1 MPAPVTSQL
10 CKNGDPGPQSF
21 ASQLPEPHADLGR
34 FDLDRQTISVTGPVD
49 ANLTAGGRQR
59 QTSTLAC
66 LSPLPSLIQM
76 PFDERVQAGIEIKQ
90 GSRVPVPVDDR
101 VSARGDLAWAI
112 SVGGIGVVGFAVLLL
127 FTWYYAA
134 TLFLIFA
141 GMLLGVALNAM
152 TNLLGRVIQLP
163 HALRLT
169 IVCLVLAGLLSG
181 VVFLGGT
188 TIAQQAKVLSDTI
201 KSQLVTVKGFL
212 EKNGIDTGYFDL
224 GNPAAT
230 APGSPSSETPAAAP
244 ARTLPSASEFAS
256 SGGAIVSQT
265 LKLLLGTL
273 SAVGNFFI
281 VLFLGLT
288 FAAQPNVYRKGLLF
302 MAPARHRDRAT
313 IIVDRIGDTLE
324 RWLIAQ
330 ILTMAAVFLVTW
342 IGLALI
348 GIQSSFILGIQAGLL
363 AFIPTVGA
371 LLAGLIVVLASLASG
386 WVAAL
391 SAFLLFLGV
400 HALESYI
407 LTPIIQRQAL
417 DIPPATLFA
426 FQILLGVVFGIWGL
440 ALALPLMA
448 IVKVMI
454 DYFKAEEITPAAA
467 AA

>member
-1 MPAPVTSQL
+1 
-10 CKNGDPGPQSF
+10 
-21 ASQLPEPHADLGR
+21 LPNS
-34 FDLDRQTISVTGPVD
+34 I
-49 ANLTAGGRQR
+49 
-59 QTSTLAC
+59 
-66 LSPLPSLIQM
+66 
-76 PFDERVQAGIEIKQ
+76 
-90 GSRVPVPVDDR
+90 DDR
-101 VSARGDLAWAI
+101 LPARSDLAWAI
-112 SVGGIGVVGFAVLLL
+112 SVGGIGVVAFAALLL
-127 FTWYYAA
+127 FTWYFAA
-134 TLFLIFA
+134 TLFLVFA
-141 GMLLGVALNAM
+141 GMLLGVALNAIS
-152 TNLLGRVIQLP
+152 NLLGRVIRLP

-212 EKNGIDTGYFDL
+212 EKNGVDTSYFNL
-224 GNPAAT
+224 GNASTAPAAG
-230 APGSPSSETPAAAP
+230 ASPSETPAAPAP
-244 ARTLPSASEFAS
+244 SRNLPSASEFAS

-265 LKLLLGTL
+265 LKLLLGTV

-288 FAAQPNVYRKGLLF
+288 FAAQPSVYHNGLLF
-302 MAPARHRDRAT
+302 LVPARHRARAT
-313 IIVDRIGDTLE
+313 IIVDRIGETLE

-342 IGLALI
+342 IGLSII

-363 AFIPTVGA
+363 TFIPTVGA

-391 SAFLLFLGV
+391 SAFGLFLGI

-407 LTPIIQRQAL
+407 LTPMLQRQAL

-454 DYFKAEEITPAAA
+454 DYFKAEEKAPVAAA
-467 AA
+467 A